1 VTPFD
6 TLRERLTAAV
16 PKPHRTDV
24 LETSVAALLTPGKSG
39 LEVLLI
45 RRAVRKGDPWSGQ
58 MGLPGGRREPGD
70 ADLLDT
76 AVRETREELGVDL
89 PRASLLGALDDV
101 QPSVPS
107 PVPLI
112 IRPFVFGL
120 DPRPDAATSAEV
132 AASYWVPLETLLA
145 VRGTSVV
152 KIRGTEAPMP
162 CFAVPDLPDGL
173 VVWGLTYRILDRLLP
188 LLG

>member
-1 VTPFD
+1 METAV
-6 TLRERLTAAV
+6 AAV
-16 PKPHRTDV
+16 
-24 LETSVAALLTPGKSG
+24 LTPGSGG

-45 RRAVRKGDPWSGQ
+45 RRALREGDPWSGQ

-76 AVRETREELGVDL
+76 AVRETLEELSVALAPGTV
-89 PRASLLGALDDV
+89 LGALEDV
-101 QPSVPS
+101 TPSMPS
-107 PVPLI
+107 PQPLL
-112 IRPFVFGL
+112 IRPFVFGAV
-120 DPRPDAATSAEV
+120 PRPDAKTSDEV
-132 AASYWVPLETLLA
+132 AASYWVPLDSLLA

-152 KIRGTEAPMP
+152 RIRGTESPMP
-162 CFAVPDLPDGL
+162 CFAVPGLPDGL